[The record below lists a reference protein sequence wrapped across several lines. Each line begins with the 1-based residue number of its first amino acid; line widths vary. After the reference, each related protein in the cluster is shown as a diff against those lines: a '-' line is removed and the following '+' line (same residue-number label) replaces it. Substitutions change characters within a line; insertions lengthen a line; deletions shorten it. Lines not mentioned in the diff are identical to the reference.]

1 MDLGYINARVRGM
14 HSRLLGQKDFD
25 VLMIQ
30 KDIPSLVSELE
41 KHLTRTRYR
50 KRASSTPA

>member
-30 KDIPSLVSELE
+30 KDIPSLASELE